1 VAQHWISGRFA
12 GGARRS
18 LSALDHGE
26 GAILQT
32 EEDKLAVYRDQ
43 AGSFHAFSP
52 YCPHMQCL
60 LGWNNLEKTWDCA
73 CHGSRFAAEGDL
85 LHGPATGD
93 LLSKS
98 LP

>member
-1 VAQHWISGRFA
+1 M
-12 GGARRS
+12 
-18 LSALDHGE
+18 L
-26 GAILQT
+26 
-32 EEDKLAVYRDQ
+32 
-43 AGSFHAFSP
+43 
-52 YCPHMQCL
+52 CL
-60 LGWNNLEKTWDCA
+60 LSWNNLEKTWDCA